1 MSLRNGTRFAVYG
14 VPMRLLARH
23 LEHTP
28 QPITLP
34 YLLAHGGRPGKPP
47 TPEELLRSAQY
58 TQKELPVRLARRVRQ
73 FYSLPFIVGTNPY
86 IQDVA
91 RLYAS
96 SFQRLCELP
105 AIHSLEDNDVF
116 THELRELVHEHADLV
131 PTLARGFMECKMY
144 MDNERIS
151 RFLDAALHSR
161 IGIRLIAEQHLALTE
176 SAHKARNSDDLA
188 STTTSPTSV
197 GIIDTQMSPV
207 EVIQQSGAYVQALC
221 EATFEM
227 APVIQFE
234 GDLDARTVGIPV
246 HLDYVMTELLKN
258 SFRATTEM
266 FLSRHP
272 SGSAEDLPPII
283 VTLSSG
289 ASQITIR
296 IRDEGG
302 GIPPENMSQIFSYAF
317 TSVPTQSDEAQ
328 SGDDAATHGL
338 SSSMGTLAGLGYGLP
353 LSRLYLNYFGDSD
366 LDIVS
371 LYGYGCDTFV
381 KLSRLIGTSN
391 VQI

>member
-1 MSLRNGTRFAVYG
+1 
-14 VPMRLLARH
+14 
-23 LEHTP
+23 
-28 QPITLP
+28 
-34 YLLAHGGRPGKPP
+34 
-47 TPEELLRSAQY
+47 
-58 TQKELPVRLARRVRQ
+58 
-73 FYSLPFIVGTNPY
+73 
-86 IQDVA
+86 
-91 RLYAS
+91 
-96 SFQRLCELP
+96 
-105 AIHSLEDNDVF
+105 
-116 THELRELVHEHADLV
+116 
-131 PTLARGFMECKMY
+131 
-144 MDNERIS
+144 
-151 RFLDAALHSR
+151 
-161 IGIRLIAEQHLALTE
+161 
-176 SAHKARNSDDLA
+176 
-188 STTTSPTSV
+188 
-197 GIIDTQMSPV
+197 
-207 EVIQQSGAYVQALC
+207 
-221 EATFEM
+221 M

-234 GDLDARTVGIPV
+234 GDLDARTIGIPV

-272 SGSAEDLPPII
+272 TGSAEDLPPII

-289 ASQITIR
+289 PSQITIR

-317 TSVPTQSDEAQ
+317 TSVPAQSDEAQ
-328 SGDDAATHGL
+328 SGDDASTCGL

-366 LDIVS
+366 LDIES